1 MFGRD
6 VSDNEINTVIDN
18 ITNTI
23 TASMNNT
30 LSQYR
35 QQTDDDADAEIIISS
50 MDRVNSNSSALGA
63 MEDDYSSDSELD
75 AIVNELDM

>member
-1 MFGRD
+1 
-6 VSDNEINTVIDN
+6 
-18 ITNTI
+18 
-23 TASMNNT
+23 MNNT